1 MLFDILWML
10 LVLVVVL
17 AGIGGIGLLQARKRI
32 RQPIHTDEGKDND
45 NHDD

>member
-1 MLFDILWML
+1 MIFDILWMV

-32 RQPIHTDEGKDND
+32 HQPIQIDEGKDND
-45 NHDD
+45 KFDD